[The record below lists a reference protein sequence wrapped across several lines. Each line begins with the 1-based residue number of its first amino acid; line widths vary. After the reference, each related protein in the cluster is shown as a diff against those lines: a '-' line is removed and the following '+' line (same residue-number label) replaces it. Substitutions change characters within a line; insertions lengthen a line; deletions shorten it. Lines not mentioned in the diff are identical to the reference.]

1 LARCVLGSEEMAL
14 LVWKM
19 APTRFVALAALESRP
34 THINSGKVMAEPLP
48 ATTFISPAKN
58 PPTAN
63 AIKFHQSCMRSKLA
77 YICSLKRRRV
87 LQNKDYRLIV
97 KTLYG
102 LEDILAKELL
112 SLGGREIKTLN
123 RAVSVVGD
131 IGYVYKINIAL
142 RTGLRV
148 LVPMLEFDMRDV
160 EHYYSEI
167 FEHPWEEYFGLD
179 KSFAIDV
186 VGTNDLLNHSS
197 FAGLKAKDAVVDRFR
212 AAKGER
218 PSVERGTPDVPIHIH
233 IYKQTVRVYL
243 DASGDSLHKRGYRL
257 KAAHAPLNE
266 VLAAGIILHSKWNGG
281 MPVLD
286 PMCGSGTFLV
296 EAALIAHQLPPNIY
310 REKFAFHHWNGF
322 DEQMYEKIRE
332 GLLSRAKEYEGK
344 IMGRDMDAYAL
355 EAAAENIE
363 RAMFDDAIRIRQAD
377 FFEAEPPADKGLL
390 LINPPYNVRIQAQ
403 THRMYR
409 EMGDTLKS
417 KYAGW
422 EVYWITSDM
431 EAIKSIG
438 LRPSR
443 KWNLFNGELE
453 CKLLRFDMYEGTKKI
468 HKLKS

>member
-1 LARCVLGSEEMAL
+1 M
-14 LVWKM
+14 
-19 APTRFVALAALESRP
+19 
-34 THINSGKVMAEPLP
+34 
-48 ATTFISPAKN
+48 
-58 PPTAN
+58 
-63 AIKFHQSCMRSKLA
+63 
-77 YICSLKRRRV
+77 
-87 LQNKDYRLIV
+87 LQNNDYRLIV

-131 IGYVYKINIAL
+131 IGFVYKINIAL

-148 LVPMLEFDMRDV
+148 LVPMLEFEMRDV
-160 EHYYSEI
+160 EHYYEEI

-212 AAKGER
+212 VAKGER

-233 IYKQTVRVYL
+233 IYKRTVRVYL

-257 KAAHAPLNE
+257 KAGYAPLNE

-310 REKFAFHHWNGF
+310 RETFAFHHWNGF
-322 DEQMYEKIRE
+322 DEQMYVKIRE
-332 GLLSRAKEYEGK
+332 GLLSRAKEYDGK

-409 EMGDTLKS
+409 EMGDTLKA